1 MAFNY
6 ISKRA
11 SWQAHS
17 QRQASQMNNGN
28 QCAGGGTGI
37 GYYSRHVGASMQKID
52 CMKSN
57 TTHQVK
63 WKRIVAHCR
72 WIRIVAQR
80 HKVRLARIEAQRR
93 GQIPT
98 VTKHFF
104 IWWTCARL
112 GILREQP

>member
-1 MAFNY
+1 MA
-6 ISKRA
+6 
-11 SWQAHS
+11 
-17 QRQASQMNNGN
+17 
-28 QCAGGGTGI
+28 GTFPEEGFTDEEWK
-37 GYYSRHVGASMQKID
+37 SVRWWWNWNRVLFSTFRRLDAEID

-80 HKVRLARIEAQRR
+80 HKVRLTRIEAQRR

-98 VTKHFF
+98 ITKHFF

-112 GILREQP
+112 GILRDQP

>member
-6 ISKRA
+6 IEESIMAGAFPEEGFTDQEWKSVRWWWNWNETLFSAFRSLRA
-11 SWQAHS
+11 E
-17 QRQASQMNNGN
+17 
-28 QCAGGGTGI
+28 
-37 GYYSRHVGASMQKID
+37 ID

-57 TTHQVK
+57 THHKVK

-72 WIRIVAQR
+72 WVRIVAQR
-80 HKVRLARIEAQRR
+80 RKVRWTRIEAQRR

-98 VTKHFF
+98 ITKRFF

-112 GILREQP
+112 GILRDQP